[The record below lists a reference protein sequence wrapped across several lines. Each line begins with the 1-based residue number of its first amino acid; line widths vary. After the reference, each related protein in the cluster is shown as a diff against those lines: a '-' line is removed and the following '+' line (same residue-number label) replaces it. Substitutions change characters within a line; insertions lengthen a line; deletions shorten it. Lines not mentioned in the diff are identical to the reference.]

1 MDDHLYTLWETEK
14 CIVDEVL
21 YKAIDKIGLAQRIN
35 VAIDQGRGPEMYL
48 IDEEE
53 DALETV

>member
-14 CIVDEVL
+14 CTVNEVL

-35 VAIDQGRGPEMYL
+35 VAIDQGRGPEMES
-48 IDEEE
+48 IDEE